1 MWRRAKKPRNTPGK
15 KSEGNI
21 IKYVRNLIQD
31 LKENEAIKEKII
43 KHIKTLFKSEKEIRK
58 LLRTSKGQ

>member
-1 MWRRAKKPRNTPGK
+1 MWRRATKPRNTPGK
-15 KSEGNI
+15 KSEDII

>member
-1 MWRRAKKPRNTPGK
+1 MWRRAKKNRNTPGK
-15 KSEGNI
+15 KSEDNI

>member
-1 MWRRAKKPRNTPGK
+1 MWRRAKKNRNTPGK
-15 KSEGNI
+15 KSEDNI

-31 LKENEAIKEKII
+31 LKENEAIKEKMI

-58 LLRTSKGQ
+58 LLRTSKSQ

>member
-1 MWRRAKKPRNTPGK
+1 MWRRAKKNRNTPGK
-15 KSEGNI
+15 KSEDNI

-31 LKENEAIKEKII
+31 LKENEAIKEKMI

>member
-1 MWRRAKKPRNTPGK
+1 MWRRAKIPRNTPGK
-15 KSEGNI
+15 KSEDKI
-21 IKYVRNLIQD
+21 IKYVKNLIQD

>member
-1 MWRRAKKPRNTPGK
+1 MWRRAKKTRNTPGK
-15 KSEGNI
+15 KSEDNI

>member
-15 KSEGNI
+15 KSEDNI